1 VLKHYLS
8 CANFNHVRISLNDI
22 LFIFL
27 YIARDL
33 MIDALQADHG

>member
-1 VLKHYLS
+1 METKYHYEL
-8 CANFNHVRISLNDI
+8 F

-33 MIDALQADHG
+33 LIDAFQADHG

>member
-1 VLKHYLS
+1 MPQFKSNTHFSHYGI
-8 CANFNHVRISLNDI
+8 F

-33 MIDALQADHG
+33 MIDVSQSGHG

>member
-1 VLKHYLS
+1 MDDMLVKDLIEI
-8 CANFNHVRISLNDI
+8 F

-33 MIDALQADHG
+33 MIDALQANHG